1 MSITFGIE
9 VEHVHY
15 ALLLNTEKQNQGTID
30 LTTLADNQKKALIRV
45 FLFEKHTK
53 TLIHTIE
60 LAPLPRKPAG
70 NLRISCRGE
79 FKANRYLHLSVSLE
93 GKNLYSKAVDVKK
106 HRKGGPGRWL
116 IPLLIVLIGGG
127 ITAALLLARADKG
140 HETVQK
146 GLLDTKTEREA
157 AGPRPAAAEA
167 GGAAEESTTAEETA
181 SAGDGFDAAAK
192 DTAKDIGEDAAAA
205 AETTSAAAEKTAA
218 AAESA
223 AAEEKEDGPEPAPA
237 VTVSRETVY
246 FLPESSVLLEPA
258 KTALRQIYDRVAGTD
273 AFITA
278 IEGHCALFD
287 TEESRE
293 WLSEERAENVYAYLR
308 QLGAPFSAPPEVRGV
323 GGRKPVTRALDK
335 QELNRRVEILIET
348 TVRRDAER

>member
-15 ALLLNTEKQNQGTID
+15 ALLLTTEKQNQGTID

-45 FLFEKHTK
+45 FLFEKHKK

-79 FKANRYLHLSVSLE
+79 FKTNRYLHLSVSLE
-93 GKNLYSKAVDVKK
+93 GKNIYSKTVDVKK
-106 HRKGGPGRWL
+106 FRSGGPGRWL

-127 ITAALLLARADKG
+127 IAAGLILARADNG
-140 HETVQK
+140 HGNVQK
-146 GLLDTKTEREA
+146 GLLDTKTERSDTAAPKQEA
-157 AGPRPAAAEA
+157 AEPTPAEDAGAASKNAAAADQHTAAAE
-167 GGAAEESTTAEETA
+167 
-181 SAGDGFDAAAK
+181 D
-192 DTAKDIGEDAAAA
+192 
-205 AETTSAAAEKTAA
+205 TAA
-218 AAESA
+218 AADKTAAVE
-223 AAEEKEDGPEPAPA
+223 AAENADTVEKKTGPEPAPA

-246 FLPESSVLLEPA
+246 FLPESPVLLEPA
-258 KTALRQIYDRVAGTD
+258 KNTLRRIYDRAAGTD
-273 AFITA
+273 AVITA

-293 WLSEERAENVYAYLR
+293 WLSEERAENVYAYLK
-308 QLGAPFSAPPEVRGV
+308 QLGVPFSAPPEVRGA
-323 GGRKPVTRALDK
+323 GGRKPVTRTLDK

-348 TVRRDAER
+348 TARQDPRR